1 MKFSITSITKWVS
14 IVVLILVVIVTLFP
28 VVWMALSSV
37 KSKEEIFRAP
47 PTWAPETF
55 TSRHYEDLFTRFNF
69 VRLTVNSII
78 IAVGV
83 TVISVV
89 IGSMAAYG
97 FSRYSFRG
105 SGMLLIFILL
115 ARMIT
120 PAALVIPLYTL
131 MRTLGLLNTTISI
144 IIGITIMNLPFVIWI
159 MKAFFDSAPK
169 EVEEA
174 AEMDGMSPIRT
185 FWKIVIPMAMPAI
198 ATVILFSFVTAWV
211 DFLFGISFSTTPQSM
226 PLTVGISNMQ
236 TGYEI
241 YWGPMMAAGVYLT
254 LPTLILAFLLQKY
267 FIKGLTMGY

>member
-1 MKFSITSITKWVS
+1 MKFSITKWASIF
-14 IVVLILVVIVTLFP
+14 VLILTVIVTLFP

-37 KSKEEIFRAP
+37 KSKEEIFSIP
-47 PTWAPETF
+47 PTWIPKTF
-55 TSRHYEDLFTRFNF
+55 TLRHYEDLFTRFNF
-69 VRLTVNSII
+69 GRLTINSTI

-105 SGMLLIFILL
+105 SGMLLAFILI

-120 PAALVIPLYTL
+120 PAALVIPLFTM
-131 MRTLGLLNTTISI
+131 MRAFGLLDTIVSI
-144 IIGITIMNLPFVIWI
+144 MIGITIINLPFVIWI
-159 MKAFFDSAPK
+159 MKTFFDGLPK

-174 AEMDGMSPIRT
+174 AEVDGMSPIRT
-185 FWKIVIPMAMPAI
+185 FWKIVVPTAMPAI
-198 ATVILFSFVTAWV
+198 ATVVLFSFVTAWV
-211 DFLFGISFSTTPQSM
+211 DFLFGISFSTTAASM